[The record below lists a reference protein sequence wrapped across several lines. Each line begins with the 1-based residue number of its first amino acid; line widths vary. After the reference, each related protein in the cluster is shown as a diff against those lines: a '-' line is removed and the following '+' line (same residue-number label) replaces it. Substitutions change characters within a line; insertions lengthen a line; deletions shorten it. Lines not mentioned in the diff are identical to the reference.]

1 MVCPVHY
8 NVNGAKVFEL
18 HNYHDVSLTFISL
31 ISLLSPLYFTDSYL
45 CNILLISLLFYWYLY
60 YLDDI
65 LLISLLSPR
74 YLTDIFVIST
84 ISSWYHFY
92 LYNISRVSLFEIL
105 TVSKFVE
112 WQVLGPNAISFFC
125 IWTNALEN
133 IYCSSRH
140 I

>member
-84 ISSWYHFY
+84 ISSWSLPY
-92 LYNISRVSLFEIL
+92 LSGIFVWNTHRVWICRI
-105 TVSKFVE
+105 TI
-112 WQVLGPNAISFFC
+112 LGPNAISFIY

-133 IYCSSRH
+133 IYWSSRH
-140 I
+140 YLAW